1 MVSKYDQ
8 KRHFQTFHTDK
19 APCPKCDKI
28 CKSADV
34 LRRHLQDAHEQYPCP
49 ICGEMI
55 SKRRAAFHFQSKHTA
70 PEDMRFKC
78 ELCGKGFTSASKLK
92 NHVNIH
98 TGEKPFKCK
107 FCTSAF
113 ADSANHRMH
122 ERMHM
127 GYKRTK

>member
-1 MVSKYDQ
+1 MK
-8 KRHFQTFHTDK
+8 FHNRVHTT
-19 APCPKCDKI
+19 
-28 CKSADV
+28 ADV

-70 PEDMRFKC
+70 PEDMKFKC
-78 ELCGKGFTSASKLK
+78 DLCGKGFTSAQKLR

>member
-1 MVSKYDQ
+1 MAVSNSLGFNKNQ
-8 KRHFQTFHTDK
+8 WECPVHILRS
-19 APCPKCDKI
+19 PC
-28 CKSADV
+28 

-70 PEDMRFKC
+70 PEDMKFKC
-78 ELCGKGFTSASKLK
+78 DLCGKGFTSAQKLR